1 LIAARGRLGGVLR
14 PRGGFWDN
22 GIDLGCSLGRDLCE
36 TADSARLEIVD
47 RNSDDDGEGGKAE
60 TSDCVKTHIG

>member
-22 GIDLGCSLGRDLCE
+22 GIDLGCSLSCGA
-36 TADSARLEIVD
+36 ADSARLEIVD

-60 TSDCVKTHIG
+60 TSDCVETHIG